1 MPDKWHTPTFASV
14 AVFLAAAFW
23 GLYWIPLRYVEDLG
37 ITGTWPVIFLN
48 LPAALALGGYILT
61 KWEGHRRHM
70 PRAILIGIFTG
81 AGYGLFSVGLLYS
94 SVVRV
99 TLLFYLTPIWGTLIG
114 IVWLGDRAGWS
125 RWLAI
130 GGGLAG
136 MALLLSGGGSV
147 PLNIGDLM
155 GFVSGVA
162 WAIGGALVMRYGEV
176 PIAASTFSQML
187 MTSLIALIAG
197 LLVGGMMPPTLPQI
211 ASALPVSLVMAL
223 FMIIPTLLVIFWA
236 QKILFP
242 GRLGLLMMAEV
253 MLTVLS
259 ASILLPE
266 EAMSLVEWGGAILI
280 VGACLIEVLATPSDA
295 KSPHA

>member
-1 MPDKWHTPTFASV
+1 MPEKWHNPAFASA

-23 GLYWIPLRYVEDLG
+23 GLYWIPLRYIEDLG
-37 ITGTWPVIFLN
+37 ISGTWPVVFLS
-48 LPAALALGGYILT
+48 LPAAICLGGYVIWH
-61 KWEGHRRHM
+61 WERHRRHM
-70 PRAILIGIFTG
+70 PRALMISIFTG
-81 AGYGLFSVGLLYS
+81 IGYGLFSIGLLYS

-114 IVWLGDRAGWS
+114 IVWLGDQASWS
-125 RWLAI
+125 RWAAI
-130 GGGLAG
+130 AGGVIG

-155 GFVSGVA
+155 GFVSGVG
-162 WAIGGALVMRYGEV
+162 WAIGGSLVMRYGAV
-176 PIAASTFSQML
+176 PVAASTGCQLL
-187 MTSLIALIAG
+187 MTSLLALIAG
-197 LLVGGMMPPTLPQI
+197 LLIGGMSTPEFSQTI
-211 ASALPVSLVMAL
+211 SALPVSLITAMGL
-223 FMIIPTLLVIFWA
+223 IIPTLLVIFWA

-266 EAMSLVEWGGAILI
+266 EAMSPIEW
-280 VGACLIEVLATPSDA
+280 VGACLIVSACLLEIFATPSAA
-295 KSPHA
+295 KRQS